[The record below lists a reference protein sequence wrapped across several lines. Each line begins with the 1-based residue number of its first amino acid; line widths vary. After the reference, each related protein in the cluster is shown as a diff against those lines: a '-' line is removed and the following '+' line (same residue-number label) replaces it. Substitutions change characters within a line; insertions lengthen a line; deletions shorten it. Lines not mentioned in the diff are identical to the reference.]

1 MFMSMTR
8 EVSVASLR
16 EEQVARRAGILALF
30 QSLVILLL
38 LVWISEEYNN
48 NQYFQ
53 GWTAQNLGGFGSL
66 LNGTGVAF
74 YAGLLVA
81 VLVFRTVPRVLEER
95 ARGRRQRVV
104 GKGLRR
110 EEPVLVSPE
119 TR

>member
-1 MFMSMTR
+1 MLVSMAR
-8 EVSVASLR
+8 EVSVAGLR

-53 GWTAQNLGGFGSL
+53 GWAAQNLGGLGFL
-66 LNGTGVAF
+66 LNGTGIAF

-81 VLVFRTVPRVLEER
+81 VLVFRTLPRVLEER
-95 ARGRRQRVV
+95 ARGRRQGVGGVIVETEETVRV
-104 GKGLRR
+104 R
-110 EEPVLVSPE
+110 P
-119 TR
+119 

>member
-1 MFMSMTR
+1 MLVSMAR
-8 EVSVASLR
+8 EVSLAGLR

-53 GWTAQNLGGFGSL
+53 GWAAQNLGGFGFL
-66 LNGTGVAF
+66 LNGTGLAF

-81 VLVFRTVPRVLEER
+81 ILVFRTLPRVLEER

-104 GKGLRR
+104 GQSLRR

-119 TR
+119 TG

>member
-53 GWTAQNLGGFGSL
+53 GWAAQNLGGFGFL
-66 LNGTGVAF
+66 LNGTGLAF

-81 VLVFRTVPRVLEER
+81 VLVFRTLPRVLEER
-95 ARGRRQRVV
+95 ARGRRQQTV
-104 GKGLRR
+104 GQRLRR

>member
-1 MFMSMTR
+1 MLVSMAR
-8 EVSVASLR
+8 EVSLAGLR

-53 GWTAQNLGGFGSL
+53 GWAAQNLGGLGFL
-66 LNGTGVAF
+66 LNGTGLAF

-81 VLVFRTVPRVLEER
+81 VLVFRTLPRVLEER

-104 GKGLRR
+104 GESLRR
-110 EEPVLVSPE
+110 EEPVLVSP
-119 TR
+119 